1 MSRIAKVEIPGRS
14 GIRLSG
20 ILHRPKSKPSAT
32 VVMTPCFT
40 CSKDYKVLAWTAR
53 NLAAKGI
60 AVLRYDLTGLGESS
74 GDFADTSI
82 STDLEDLRSVCRW
95 LQNEGLPPSAL
106 VGHSMGGMISILAA
120 PSVDSVNA
128 VAVLASSSET
138 DRFTRLLSPDHWSE
152 LETTGATT
160 VDVMG
165 RPYALGQVR
174 MEDLKRHSILEAAA
188 RLKARFLVLHGD
200 ADQVVPIAEGMRLFT
215 AAPFPKAFY
224 TVAGADHL
232 FSQRPHAEEASRILE
247 VWIKG
252 AEND

>member
-1 MSRIAKVEIPGRS
+1 MSRVLKVEIPGRS

-20 ILHRPKSKPSAT
+20 ILHRPDSEPSAT
-32 VVMTPCFT
+32 VVMTHCFT

-53 NLAAKGI
+53 SLAKKGL
-60 AVLRYDLTGLGESS
+60 AVLRYDLTGLGESD
-74 GDFADTSI
+74 GNFVDTTL

-95 LQNEGLPPSAL
+95 LQEEGLPPNAL

-120 PSVDSVNA
+120 PSVDSVRT
-128 VAVLASSSET
+128 VAVLASSSEL

-152 LETTGATT
+152 LETKGATT

-165 RPYALGQVR
+165 RSYALGRER
-174 MEDLKRHSILEAAA
+174 MEDLRRHSILEVAA
-188 RLKARFLVLHGD
+188 RLKNRFLVVHGGD
-200 ADQVVPIAEGMRLFT
+200 DKVVPIAEGMRLFE

-232 FSQRPHAEEASRILE
+232 FSRRAHSEEAARILE
-247 VWIKG
+247 FWIKG